1 MTRKATLTHR
11 DRVRRALEHQ
21 EADRVPIDL
30 GGVPIFTTMHRE
42 AEVNLKAY
50 LGLQGGSQVLTSMTS
65 QTVRP
70 DPRIMQRWD
79 VDCYPLWVR
88 PPNAWKLQVHD
99 DVDGGSWFV
108 DEWGVK
114 QARPAGGF
122 YYDMADH
129 PLRGATLADLER
141 FRFPAP
147 RDPGRIAGLA
157 DEAREIHENTSYCV
171 VMNPVGATGVVAQG
185 AFLCGFEDWFMK
197 IAADK
202 PFVRALVSILED
214 FHLQQW
220 DMILDA
226 AGPYIDVALM
236 SDDIGF
242 QNGPQFRPAL
252 YRELFK
258 PTHARIAAF
267 IKSKAP
273 HIKVLYH
280 SCGDVWQY
288 LNDFADNGFDAWNPV
303 QVSCPDFQDT
313 ARLKATFGDKIT
325 FWGGGIDTQRVLPF
339 GTPDEVRAEVIR
351 RMTDF
356 KPGGGFVFA
365 TVQNVQRDVPPENV
379 VACFD
384 AALEQSWYK

>member
-1 MTRKATLTHR
+1 MTKTKLTHR
-11 DRVRRALEHQ
+11 ERVRRALEHQ

-30 GGVPIFTTMHRE
+30 GGVPIFTTLHID
-42 AEVNLKAY
+42 AETKLKAH
-50 LGLQGGSQVLTSMTS
+50 LGYAGGSPVLTSINS
-65 QTVRP
+65 QSVRP
-70 DPRIMQRWD
+70 DPRIMRRWD

-88 PPNAWKLQVHD
+88 SPNAWKLELHTEP
-99 DVDGGSWFV
+99 DGSSWFV
-108 DEWGVK
+108 DEWGVR
-114 QARPAGGF
+114 QAKPAGGF
-122 YYDMADH
+122 YYDPAGN
-129 PLRGATLADLER
+129 PLRGGSLADLER
-141 FRFPAP
+141 TRFPNP

-157 DEAREIHENTSYCV
+157 DEAKHLHEDTDYCV

-185 AFLCGFEDWFMK
+185 AFLCSFEDWFMK

-202 PFVRALVSILED
+202 PFVRALISILED

-226 AGPYIDVALM
+226 AGRYIDVALM

-242 QNGPQFRPAL
+242 QTGPQFRPAL

-258 PTHARIAAF
+258 PTHARIASF

-273 HIKVLYH
+273 HVKVLYH

-288 LNDFADNGFDAWNPV
+288 LNDFAENGFDAWNPV
-303 QVSCPDFQDT
+303 QVSCPSFQDT

-325 FWGGGIDTQRVLPF
+325 FWGGGVDTQKVLPF
-339 GTPDEVRAEVIR
+339 GTPDEVRAEVIH
-351 RMTDF
+351 RMNDF

-365 TVQNVQRDVPPENV
+365 AVQNIQRDVPPENV

-384 AALEQSWYK
+384 CAVEHSWYS